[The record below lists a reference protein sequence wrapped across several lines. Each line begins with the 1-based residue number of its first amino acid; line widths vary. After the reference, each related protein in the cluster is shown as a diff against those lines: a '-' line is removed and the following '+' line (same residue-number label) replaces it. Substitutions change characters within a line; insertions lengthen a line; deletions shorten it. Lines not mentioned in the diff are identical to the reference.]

1 MKTRLAQC
9 SCGQLRVTCVGD
21 PAIVGICCCA
31 ACQRRTGSA
40 YSVGAYFPKEQ
51 VTAIEGASKI
61 YERGSD
67 AGRWVRFRF
76 CTECGVTVCWEA
88 ERRPGIVGITFG
100 AFPDPSTL
108 EPVVAVWASQKA
120 SWTPLPDGIAVHE
133 QQL

>member
-76 CTECGVTVCWEA
+76 CTELGLLGFVETESTGGEFGLVELL
-88 ERRPGIVGITFG
+88 PGG
-100 AFPDPSTL
+100 D
-108 EPVVAVWASQKA
+108 
-120 SWTPLPDGIAVHE
+120 
-133 QQL
+133 